1 MSEQLLIQIGSSLP
15 DGTVI
20 IFVFAAVTAV
30 VGAFVAYQAYR
41 GYQRNE
47 SRPML
52 YLAGGIVFIT
62 IVPFIVTYSIGL
74 LATTT
79 DAQTLLAITVSTL
92 VGVIAILYALTRA

>member
-1 MSEQLLIQIGSSLP
+1 MSEQLPVQISLSNA
-15 DGTVI
+15 DVL
-20 IFVFAAVTAV
+20 IFVFTALTAAA
-30 VGAFVAYQAYR
+30 GAFVAYQAYQ

-62 IVPFIVTYSIGL
+62 VVPFLIHYSIGL

-79 DAQTLLAITVSTL
+79 DAQILLAIVIANL
-92 VGVIAILYALTRA
+92 VGVSAILYALTRA

>member
-1 MSEQLLIQIGSSLP
+1 MSEQPQIQLVNLS
-15 DGTVI
+15 DATVI

-41 GYQRNE
+41 GYQRND

-52 YLAGGIVFIT
+52 YLAGGIALIT
-62 IVPFIVTYSIGL
+62 IVPFIVTYSIGV

-79 DAQTLLAITVSTL
+79 DAQTLLAITIANL
-92 VGVIAILYALTRA
+92 AGVIAILYALTRA